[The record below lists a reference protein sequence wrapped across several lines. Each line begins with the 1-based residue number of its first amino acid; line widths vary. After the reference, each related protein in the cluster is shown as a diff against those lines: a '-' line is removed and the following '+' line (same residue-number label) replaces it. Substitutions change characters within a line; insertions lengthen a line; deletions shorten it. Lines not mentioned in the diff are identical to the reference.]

1 MSDYT
6 SLAAAKA
13 WPLANL
19 MEWNLTMQMLAQA
32 TDDYLL
38 IAIMLVVACG
48 MAGTILL
55 LTHVI
60 TPFVFKNTRY
70 GEIKHDTYESG
81 VDPVGDTRKRFNVR
95 FYLVAVLFLIFDVDI
110 IFIYPFA
117 VLFKPLVQNVTE
129 PAVTT
134 ITSPD
139 YNPVA
144 AMSQMGYDL
153 NFFLGAISFF
163 FVLLVLGVLYE
174 WRKGIFKWA

>member
-1 MSDYT
+1 MAVIHPFWSEKTD
-6 SLAAAKA
+6 
-13 WPLANL
+13 
-19 MEWNLTMQMLAQA
+19 MLTLAQA

-38 IAIMLVVACG
+38 IAIMVVVACG

-60 TPFVFKNTRY
+60 TPIVLGNRRY
-70 GEIKHDTYESG
+70 GEVKHGTYESG

-110 IFIYPFA
+110 IFVYPFA
-117 VLFKPLVQNVTE
+117 VLFKPLVQHSAE

-134 ITSPD
+134 ITAPD
-139 YNPVA
+139 YNPA
-144 AMSQMGYDL
+144 LAMSQMGYDL
-153 NFFLGAISFF
+153 SFFLGAISFF

>member
-1 MSDYT
+1 M
-6 SLAAAKA
+6 
-13 WPLANL
+13 
-19 MEWNLTMQMLAQA
+19 LTLAQA

-38 IAIMLVVACG
+38 IAIMVVVALG
-48 MAGTILL
+48 MAGAILL

-60 TPFVFKNTRY
+60 TPLIFQHNRY
-70 GEIKHDTYESG
+70 GEIKHGTYESG
-81 VDPVGDTRKRFNVR
+81 VDPVGDTRRRFNVR

-117 VLFKPLVQNVTE
+117 VLFKPLVSQSNPST
-129 PAVTT
+129 VTT

-139 YNPVA
+139 YNPVV

-153 NFFLGAISFF
+153 TFFLGAISFF